1 MRAPLFR
8 IGWLAAAIF
17 LGPCT
22 VLEAQER
29 QQPQEEKIQVRVDR
43 INVGVVVTD
52 AQGRFVSDL
61 RRDQFHVLDNGVEQ
75 PVLAFAA
82 IEEPA
87 QVLLLIEVGPAVYIL
102 EGSHVWAANAL
113 LEGLSAGDRVAVVK
127 YADAPAVVLDFTS
140 DKQVAAN
147 SLDGLRFNL
156 GFASL
161 NLSASVSK
169 VLEWLAR
176 AEGKKSI
183 VLLSTGVDTSAQNE
197 LAAAV
202 QRLGGS
208 DVRLFAVSLAN
219 GLRNAPAK
227 NKKKGGA
234 PPRPSNID
242 AELEEASKF
251 LKQLA
256 EASGGRAFFPSSPA
270 EFGAAYSQ
278 IAELVRHEYSL
289 AYALPVRDGQVHKI
303 VVRVDEPSASGS
315 SSGAGYRVDHRR
327 AYLAPAAQ

>member
-1 MRAPLFR
+1 MKIPLFR
-8 IGWLAAAIF
+8 LAWLMAAIF
-17 LGPCT
+17 LGACT
-22 VLEAQER
+22 LLEAQE
-29 QQPQEEKIQVRVDR
+29 QPQTQEEKIQVRVDR
-43 INVGVVVTD
+43 INVGVVITD

-61 RRDQFHVLDNGVEQ
+61 HREQFHVLDNGVEQ
-75 PVLAFAA
+75 PAVAFAA

-87 QVLLLIEVGPAVYIL
+87 QVLLLIEAGPAVYML

-127 YADAPAVVLDFTS
+127 YADAPTGVLDFTT
-140 DKQVAAN
+140 DKLSVANA
-147 SLDGLRFNL
+147 LDGLRFNL

-169 VLEWLAR
+169 VLEWLAHV
-176 AEGKKSI
+176 EEKKSI

-197 LAAAV
+197 LVAAL
-202 QRLGGS
+202 QRLGVS

-227 NKKKGGA
+227 TKKKTAA
-234 PPRPSNID
+234 PPPSNID
-242 AELEEASKF
+242 SELEEASKF
-251 LKQLA
+251 LRQLA

-303 VVRVDEPSASGS
+303 DVRVDGPSGS
-315 SSGAGYRVDHRR
+315 DGRASTAGYRVDHRH
-327 AYLAPAAQ
+327 AYLAPAAR